1 MGEQGLERRP
11 GGCLGAG
18 RRNLSRLAAMWPFP
32 VANVNEHM
40 TQSTLGDRNRS
51 GVGRLA
57 RRAERG
63 ELQPSPMELMMR
75 QFPRPG
81 RIDWIGLRPARR
93 APVQLVGEVLAE
105 AGVGLAGDHYRS
117 SRNGK
122 RQVTLIQAEHL
133 PVIAVLAGIEGLDP
147 GLLRRNLV
155 VSGINLLAL
164 KDRRFRIGAALFEGT
179 GLAHPCSRMEETLG
193 AGGYNAMRGHG
204 GVTAR
209 VLVGGLVRV
218 GDVLRVVETPRDD
231 VACRQ

>member
-1 MGEQGLERRP
+1 M
-11 GGCLGAG
+11 A
-18 RRNLSRLAAMWPFP
+18 
-32 VANVNEHM
+32 
-40 TQSTLGDRNRS
+40 
-51 GVGRLA
+51 
-57 RRAERG
+57 
-63 ELQPSPMELMMR
+63 LMMG

-81 RIDWIGLRPARR
+81 RVEWIGLRPARR
-93 APVQLVGEVLAE
+93 APVQSVAEVLAE

-133 PVIAVLAGIEGLDP
+133 PVIAALAGIEGLDP
-147 GLLRRNLV
+147 ALLRRNLV

-164 KDRRFRIGAALFEGT
+164 KDRRFRIGPVLFEGT

-209 VLVGGLVRV
+209 VLIGGPVRI
-218 GDVLRVVETPRDD
+218 GDALSAVEAPRDD
-231 VACRQ
+231 AEGRQ